1 MGYSSCFCIPVE
13 NSLGRIVSALRRRD
27 IDIWP
32 DPEPVSA
39 SDRVSFGII
48 QALEQQRMV
57 PGQRLIETALASQ
70 FGVGRNAV
78 REAIQRLAVRGI
90 VDLSRNRSPAIRMLS
105 VEEAMEVLEVAEAMT
120 GLLARGAARKFD
132 HTVHRGKLNA
142 VMDELANCEM
152 TRDRNSFSR
161 ARRHLYR
168 ALLDI
173 CGNRELDR
181 LFSAIHMQI
190 VYAQYQSPCLQDIR
204 FADYRTICEAV
215 IAGDVKTAEA
225 VGVRHVK
232 RVRKVVLDL
241 AGSLR

>member
-1 MGYSSCFCIPVE
+1 MTRAPACASTAAKWAPSPLEAPVTSAVLFARSFNSKYSRFKMGFPWIVEQSCGILKLLLMPVE
-13 NSLGRIVSALRRRD
+13 NSLGRIVTALRRRD

-57 PGQRLIETALASQ
+57 AGQRLIEPALASQ

-78 REAIQRLAVRGI
+78 REAIQRLAARGI

-132 HTVHRGKLNA
+132 HTVPRGELNA
-142 VMDELANCEM
+142 VVDG
-152 TRDRNSFSR
+152 R
-161 ARRHLYR
+161 AKC
-168 ALLDI
+168 A
-173 CGNRELDR
+173 
-181 LFSAIHMQI
+181 
-190 VYAQYQSPCLQDIR
+190 
-204 FADYRTICEAV
+204 
-215 IAGDVKTAEA
+215 
-225 VGVRHVK
+225 
-232 RVRKVVLDL
+232 
-241 AGSLR
+241 